1 MNLKSFLIDL
11 LSARWYECVPILY
24 AWYEHSIKL
33 EVLKGPIPQHIAIIQ
48 DGNRRYAKK
57 FGKPAEKGH
66 MMGADTTER
75 VINWCDEV
83 GIQQLTLYGFST
95 ENFKRP
101 EKEKKAIF
109 GIMKEKFKQIRE
121 SERTHKQKLRVRS
134 LGDIDLLPEDLKDEI
149 VLTGSATESYDK
161 FYLNMA
167 VAYGGRQELVDSAR
181 KMAKDVLIGAL
192 APDDITEEMVGS
204 YLYLNQEPKSD
215 VDLIIRTGGDERTSN
230 FLPWQASGNECAMY
244 ISAPYWP
251 EFRKIDFL
259 RAIRSYQIR
268 EKEHKVK
275 LAVSIIK
282 IRRQNGEVK
291 LDEVAQSLSS
301 TLKIGPEEVQELLQS
316 LPVKKELAKPV
327 NA

>member
-1 MNLKSFLIDL
+1 MNIKSFLINL
-11 LSARWYECVPILY
+11 LSARWYERVPILY
-24 AWYEHSIKL
+24 TWYEHSIKL

-57 FGKPAEKGH
+57 FGAPAEKGH
-66 MMGADTTER
+66 MLGADTTER

-109 GIMKEKFKQIRE
+109 DIMKEKFKQIRE

-149 VLTGSATESYDK
+149 VLTDSATENYDK

-167 VAYGGRQELVDSAR
+167 VAYGGRQEIVDSAR
-181 KMAKDVLIGAL
+181 KMAKDVQSGAL

-282 IRRQNGEVK
+282 IKRQSGDVK

-301 TLKIGPEEVQELLQS
+301 TLKIGPEEMQELLQS
-316 LPVKKELAKPV
+316 PPVKKELAKPV